1 MKKKQQKSL
10 EWVYNLLGFSFI
22 LIGTTL
28 AVISLIGD
36 YLAVPSNLNWVLIAE
51 NAVID
56 FTTLDLDFL
65 AYGISLVILGTFIT
79 VISLV
84 VFANRDQT
92 EQDKAARRASRLAE
106 TLKDS

>member
-1 MKKKQQKSL
+1 MKKNKFKTT
-10 EWVYNLLGFSFI
+10 EWFWNLLGFTFI
-22 LIGTTL
+22 IAGTTL

-36 YLAVPSNLNWVLIAE
+36 YMAVPSNQNWVFIAE

-65 AYGISLVILGTFIT
+65 AYGVWIVVLGSLIAVT
-79 VISLV
+79 SLV
-84 VFANRDQT
+84 VFANREQT
-92 EQDKAARRASRLAE
+92 ELDKATRRASRLAE